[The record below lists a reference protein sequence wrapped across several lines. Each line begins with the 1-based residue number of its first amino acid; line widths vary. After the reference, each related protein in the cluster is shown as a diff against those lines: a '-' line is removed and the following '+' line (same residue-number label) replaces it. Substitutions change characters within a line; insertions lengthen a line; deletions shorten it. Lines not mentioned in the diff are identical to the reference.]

1 MTRIIG
7 IDLGTTTSCVAV
19 LDDKQVPRTLVAAD
33 GERTTPSWVSWSPAG
48 EIAVGTRARRQA
60 VTNPSATI
68 YGAKRL
74 IGRKVNTEDVAWF
87 AKLAPF
93 RIVAAPNG
101 DAWVRV
107 HGQPVSPQEVAAHVL
122 RRMRRVAEEALGEPV
137 TRAVVT
143 VPAYFD
149 DAQRQATRDAGQIA
163 GLDVIRILNEPTAA
177 ALAYGAHRGAD
188 GRRIIAVFDL
198 GGGTFDISIMSVEH
212 GIFEVLATGGD
223 TALGGDDW
231 DRKLQERIVDE
242 VFDKYRVDITAIPI
256 AMSRLR
262 EACEAAKKALSSA
275 SETQIALPFLAND
288 QHGAPINYERTL
300 TREQAEQLTKELV
313 DRLEAPCRRA
323 LVDAGLEPADVEDV
337 LLVGGMTRRP
347 AVQAIVERIFGRK
360 PSKGANPDE
369 VVALGAAAYAGILSG
384 EADDAALLD
393 VTPHDLGIK
402 VGDSG
407 FSVMIPRNSMLPV
420 RARKLFATTAADQ
433 RFVSIDVYQGESTEL
448 GKNRKLGQVTL
459 DDLPPGPAGSVR
471 VELVMTV
478 DVESILG
485 VTARE
490 LKTGKEASVTI
501 RPSGGLSQREIVEII
516 NRRRQEHS
524 VTSRLPAGV
533 GNIVRVPTREQP
545 VAAPDPDDD
554 DVK

>member
-1 MTRIIG
+1 MSRIIG
-7 IDLGTTTSCVAV
+7 IDLGTTNSCVAT
-19 LDDKQVPRTLVAAD
+19 LDERGQPLTLAAGD
-33 GERTTPSWVSWSPAG
+33 GERTQPSWVSWQPNAQ
-48 EIAVGTRARRQA
+48 IIVGTRARRQA
-60 VTNPSATI
+60 VTNASATV

-74 IGRKVNTEDVAWF
+74 IGRKVNTDDVAWF

-93 RIVAAPNG
+93 RVVAAPNG
-101 DAWVRV
+101 DAWVRI
-107 HGQPVSPQEVAAHVL
+107 HGQPISPQEIAAHLL
-122 RRMRRVAEEALGEPV
+122 RRLRQVAEEALGEPV

-149 DAQRQATRDAGQIA
+149 DAQRQATRDAGRIA
-163 GLDVIRILNEPTAA
+163 GLDVMRILNEPTAA
-177 ALAYGAHRGAD
+177 ALAYGAHRVRS

-223 TALGGDDW
+223 SALGGEDW
-231 DRKLQERIVDE
+231 DRRMLERIIDE
-242 VFDKYRVDITAIPI
+242 VFDQHRVDLTQVPMAL
-256 AMSRLR
+256 SRLR
-262 EACEAAKKALSSA
+262 EGCESAKKALSVA
-275 SETQIALPFLAND
+275 RETQIQLPFLAND
-288 QHGAPINYERTL
+288 QHGAPINYEVTI
-300 TREQAEQLTKELV
+300 TREQVEDLTRDLL
-313 DRLEAPCRRA
+313 DRVVAPSTRA
-323 LVDAGLEPADVEDV
+323 LADAGLRAGDIEEV
-337 LLVGGMTRRP
+337 LLVGGMTRWP
-347 AVQAIVERIFGRK
+347 AVQELVEKIFGKK

-407 FSVMIPRNSMLPV
+407 FSVMIARNSMLPV
-420 RARKLFATTAADQ
+420 RARKLFATTSDDQ
-433 RFVSIDVYQGESTEL
+433 KFVSIELYQGESSEL
-448 GKNRKLGQVTL
+448 GKNRKLGQVVL
-459 DDLPPGPAGSVR
+459 ADLPPGPAGSVR

-490 LKTGKEASVTI
+490 LRTGKEASVTI

-516 NRRRQEHS
+516 NRRRTESS
-524 VTSRLPAGV
+524 VAAQLPVEG
-533 GNIVRVPTREQP
+533 GKIVRVMTGEFP
-545 VAAPDPDDD
+545 V
-554 DVK
+554 VKPPEDE

>member
-1 MTRIIG
+1 MSRIIG

-19 LDDKQVPRTLVAAD
+19 LDDKGVPRTLVADD
-33 GERTTPSWVSWSPAG
+33 GERTTPSWVSWSPGG

-74 IGRKVNTEDVAWF
+74 IGRKVNNDDVAWF

-107 HGQPVSPQEVAAHVL
+107 HGQPVSPQEIASHVL

-163 GLDVIRILNEPTAA
+163 GLDIVRILNEPTAA
-177 ALAYGAHRGAD
+177 ALAYGAHRNAD
-188 GRRIIAVFDL
+188 GRHLIAVFDL
-198 GGGTFDISIMSVEH
+198 GGGTFDVSIMSVEN

-231 DRKLQERIVDE
+231 DRKLQERVVDE
-242 VFDKYRVDITAIPI
+242 VFDKYRVDVTSIPI

-275 SETQIALPFLAND
+275 SEAQLALPFLAND

-300 TREQAEQLTKELV
+300 TRELAEQLTKDLL
-313 DRLEAPCRRA
+313 DRLEAPCVRA
-323 LVDAGLEPADVEDV
+323 LADAGLTAGDVEDV
-337 LLVGGMTRRP
+337 LLVGGMTRWP
-347 AVQAIVERIFGRK
+347 AVQATVERIFGKK

-433 RFVSIDVYQGESTEL
+433 KFVSIDVYQGESTDL
-448 GKNRKLGQVTL
+448 AKNRKLGQVVL
-459 DDLPPGPAGSVR
+459 EDLPPGPAASVK
-471 VELVMTV
+471 VELIMTV

-490 LKTGKEASVTI
+490 LKTAKETSITI

-516 NRRRQEHS
+516 NRRRHESS
-524 VTSRLPAGV
+524 VTARLPRGA

-545 VAAPDPDDD
+545 VSAPDDD
-554 DVK
+554 EKPK

>member
-19 LDDKQVPRTLVAAD
+19 LDDKNQPKTLVAAD
-33 GERTTPSWVSWSPAG
+33 GERTTPSWVAWTPTGQVS
-48 EIAVGTRARRQA
+48 VGTRARRQA
-60 VTNPSATI
+60 VTNPSATV

-87 AKLAPF
+87 ARLAPF

-107 HGQPVSPQEVAAHVL
+107 HGQPISPQEIAAHVL
-122 RRMRRVAEEALGEPV
+122 RRMRQIAEEATGEPV

-163 GLDVIRILNEPTAA
+163 GVDVIRILNEPTAA
-177 ALAYGAHRGAD
+177 ALAYGAHRVSE
-188 GRRIIAVFDL
+188 GRRTIAVFDL
-198 GGGTFDISIMSVEH
+198 GGGTFDISIMTVDN

-223 TALGGDDW
+223 TALGGEDW
-231 DRKLQERIVDE
+231 DRRMLERIVDE
-242 VFDKYRVDITAIPI
+242 VFDAHRVDLTGIPM

-262 EACEAAKKALSSA
+262 EACETAKKTLSVDR
-275 SETQIALPFLAND
+275 ETTIQLPFLAND
-288 QHGAPINYERTL
+288 QHGAPINYERKV
-300 TREQAEQLTKELV
+300 TRELVEQLTQDLL
-313 DRLEAPCRRA
+313 DRVEPPCRRA
-323 LVDAGLEPADVEDV
+323 LTDAGLTARDIEDV
-337 LLVGGMTRRP
+337 LLVGGMTRWP
-347 AVQAIVERIFGRK
+347 AVQDIVEHIFGKK

-369 VVALGAAAYAGILSG
+369 VVALGAAAFAGILEG
-384 EADDAALLD
+384 ESDDAALLD

-420 RARKLFATTAADQ
+420 RARKLFATTSTDQ
-433 RFVSIDVYQGESTEL
+433 KFVSIDVYQGESANDL
-448 GKNRKLGQVTL
+448 SKNRKLGQVVL
-459 DDLPPGPAGSVR
+459 DDLPPGPPGSVR

-485 VTARE
+485 ITARE
-490 LKTGKEASVTI
+490 LKTGKETSITI

-516 NRRRQEHS
+516 NRRRNES
-524 VTSRLPAGV
+524 SIVGKLPGEGGNVARVT
-533 GNIVRVPTREQP
+533 TREQ
-545 VAAPDPDDD
+545 AAVKPPSDDS
-554 DVK
+554 

>member
-1 MTRIIG
+1 MF
-7 IDLGTTTSCVAV
+7 S
-19 LDDKQVPRTLVAAD
+19 
-33 GERTTPSWVSWSPAG
+33 ER
-48 EIAVGTRARRQA
+48 
-60 VTNPSATI
+60 
-68 YGAKRL
+68 
-74 IGRKVNTEDVAWF
+74 
-87 AKLAPF
+87 
-93 RIVAAPNG
+93 
-101 DAWVRV
+101 
-107 HGQPVSPQEVAAHVL
+107 
-122 RRMRRVAEEALGEPV
+122 
-137 TRAVVT
+137 
-143 VPAYFD
+143 
-149 DAQRQATRDAGQIA
+149 RD
-163 GLDVIRILNEPTAA
+163 
-177 ALAYGAHRGAD
+177 
-188 GRRIIAVFDL
+188 
-198 GGGTFDISIMSVEH
+198 SV
-212 GIFEVLATGGD
+212 
-223 TALGGDDW
+223 
-231 DRKLQERIVDE
+231 
-242 VFDKYRVDITAIPI
+242 
-256 AMSRLR
+256 
-262 EACEAAKKALSSA
+262 
-275 SETQIALPFLAND
+275 
-288 QHGAPINYERTL
+288 
-300 TREQAEQLTKELV
+300 
-313 DRLEAPCRRA
+313 
-323 LVDAGLEPADVEDV
+323 
-337 LLVGGMTRRP
+337 
-347 AVQAIVERIFGRK
+347 
-360 PSKGANPDE
+360 
-369 VVALGAAAYAGILSG
+369 
-384 EADDAALLD
+384 
-393 VTPHDLGIK
+393 GIK